1 MLGSGQHSFTQKSL
15 LRSVEHVI
23 AVNFIYIYLL
33 DISLFGLFIRGFAQV
48 FISHIAIS
56 KQLKL
61 CIYFVLASNVL
72 FAIRHYSLP
81 EGYPL
86 IIDFIEQKTP
96 SRLHLVLLDTI
107 ICLGQLFRVLVVWTM
122 KEAFPPSSNNS
133 PVVIISPGS
142 VSIVPGVPRLSI
154 RWPWL
159 RRTNRRPTAAVA
171 GPTLDPPHMG
181 ETMPGAIPLRPMSAT
196 AGSLSASA
204 SRSVST
210 TSIRSSS
217 IASSSGRPVIMP
229 SSPLS
234 LPSAAS
240 IPLAW
245 SSQIP
250 NRPPIPP
257 EEVTEDHSDQD
268 VQSPSQRGYN
278 NPLVITPVI
287 ELDLLGMIRT
297 FTTPNQE
304 SRPSD
309 QPNSYNLPV

>member
-196 AGSLSASA
+196 A
-204 SRSVST
+204 
-210 TSIRSSS
+210 
-217 IASSSGRPVIMP
+217 
-229 SSPLS
+229 
-234 LPSAAS
+234 
-240 IPLAW
+240 AW